1 MSTLRFLLAIWKANL
16 QSVME
21 YRASF
26 LTQML
31 GMMLNNAL
39 YFVVWVIFFDRFQQ
53 VRGWGLGNMYVT
65 FGISASAFGLVSLFL
80 GNAFSLGDIITRGRL
95 DYYLSLPRPVL
106 LHTLVSR
113 STPHGA
119 GDVLYGLLSFAV
131 SGYISFDGLLRFLLA
146 MLLGAVVFCSFLII
160 LQSLAF
166 WMGSAS
172 NLVALANNAMITFAI
187 YPIDIF
193 DSGAKLLL
201 FTLIPA
207 ALMGAVPASFAIA
220 FTWQALAQLLAGALG
235 LLGAALALFHLGLK
249 RYESGSAIQ
258 MEI

>member
-1 MSTLRFLLAIWKANL
+1 MSTLKFLLAVWKTNL
-16 QSVME
+16 LAAME

-39 YFVVWVIFFDRFQQ
+39 YFVVWVIFFDRFQKVQ
-53 VRGWGLGNMYVT
+53 GWGLGNMYVT

-80 GNAFSLGDIITRGRL
+80 GNAFNLGDIITRGRL

-119 GDVLYGLLSFAV
+119 GDVAYGLLSFLV
-131 SGYISFDGLLRFLLA
+131 SGYFSPSGLLRFLLG
-146 MLLGAVVFCSFLII
+146 MLLAALVFSSFLII
-160 LQSLAF
+160 IQSLAF
-166 WMGSAS
+166 WMGNAS
-172 NLVALANNAMITFAI
+172 NLVTLANNAMITFAI

-220 FTWQALAQLLAGALG
+220 FTWQSLALLTLG
-235 LLGAALALFHLGLK
+235 ALALLSAALGIFHLGLR

-258 MEI
+258 IEI